1 MKFDLKELKRLITL
15 VEEANISELSL
26 EDKEGEKVSIKKGG
40 SISFANSTSH
50 PIQMQ
55 NFSSPTPTENSQ
67 ANLTTNP
74 DSENANTEKSAPQD
88 SELVSIKSPI
98 VGTYY
103 ASANPDAPA
112 YIKEG
117 DHIKIG
123 DTVCIVE
130 AMKLFNEIE
139 SEVSGIVSKILVK
152 NASTVEYGQPLILV
166 KQD

>member
-40 SISFANSTSH
+40 SISFANSNSQ
-50 PIQMQ
+50 PVQMQ
-55 NFSSPTPTENSQ
+55 NFTAPNQTENLQTSQ
-67 ANLTTNP
+67 NQ
-74 DSENANTEKSAPQD
+74 NANNISTEKPTTPD
-88 SELVSIKSPI
+88 SELVSINSPM
-98 VGTYY
+98 VGTFYT
-103 ASANPDAPA
+103 SANPDAPA

-117 DHIKIG
+117 DQIKVG

-166 KQD
+166 KQN

>member
-40 SISFANSTSH
+40 SISFANSNSQ
-50 PIQMQ
+50 PVQMQ
-55 NFSSPTPTENSQ
+55 NLVPPSQNENIQASQ
-67 ANLTTNP
+67 SQIADDISN
-74 DSENANTEKSAPQD
+74 EKSTNSD
-88 SELVSIKSPI
+88 SELVSINSPM
-98 VGTYY
+98 VGTFYT
-103 ASANPDAPA
+103 SANPEAPA

-117 DHIKIG
+117 DHIKVG

-139 SEVSGIVSKILVK
+139 SEVTGIVSKILVK
-152 NASTVEYGQPLILV
+152 NASSVEYGQPLILV